1 MSRFTY
7 NTGVPMGQLVSESI
21 NHMQEALAKITRSS
35 EAITQMNEEQ
45 MTSEVGVPK
54 EQQAGFKSGL
64 NQLRKAM
71 ESNPFDQLLPNYDQ
85 G

>member
-7 NTGVPMGQLVSESI
+7 NTTTPMGQLVSESI

-35 EAITQMNEEQ
+35 EAITKMSTEQ
-45 MTSEVGVPK
+45 MTNEVGVP
-54 EQQAGFKSGL
+54 ESEQAGFKSGL
-64 NQLRKAM
+64 NQLRAAM
-71 ESNPFDQLLPNYDQ
+71 EGKPFDQLLPTYDQ